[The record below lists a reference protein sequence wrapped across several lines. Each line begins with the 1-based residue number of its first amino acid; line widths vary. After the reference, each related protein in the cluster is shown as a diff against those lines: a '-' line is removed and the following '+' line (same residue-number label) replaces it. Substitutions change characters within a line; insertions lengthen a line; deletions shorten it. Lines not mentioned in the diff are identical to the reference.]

1 MDALKEHPAGEIVP
15 LEPAEYSRCGVIWDM
30 EKNREQARRWYQELL
45 EGNRSVFIF
54 RRNGEWLAEIALV
67 RDTGDPD
74 YTVAGR
80 RAYLSRLIVRPE
92 YRRQGL
98 GGRLVDFLAEKA
110 REEGFTELSLGV
122 DDANTAAVC
131 IYRKK
136 GFTRVLYEGE
146 DQYGK
151 YKKLLKIL

>member
-54 RRNGEWLAEIALV
+54 RRNG
-67 RDTGDPD
+67 PD

-122 DDANTAAVC
+122 DDANTAALC
-131 IYRKK
+131 LYRKK